1 MFCLDLCIFQCIF
14 FILLSVMMM
23 ASAQWTWVLA
33 SSRSYWGTGNRMLLH
48 PGSQIFRHSLET
60 ELQFSCSVVSY
71 SLWPHGLQ
79 HTRLPCPSPSPGTC
93 WNTSPSSQ
101 WWHPTISSSVIAFSS
116 CPQPFPASES
126 FPMRWLFMSGGQ
138 STGVSDP
145 HPLKHS
151 YRDKSSSIYVDWA
164 TEMPIKYK
172 TVCDLL
178 HI

>member
-1 MFCLDLCIFQCIF
+1 MFLVCFIFIHLHFYIVKYECVPHLLCC
-14 FILLSVMMM
+14 
-23 ASAQWTWVLA
+23 
-33 SSRSYWGTGNRMLLH
+33 
-48 PGSQIFRHSLET
+48 
-60 ELQFSCSVVSY
+60 CSVTQLCL
-71 SLWPHGLQ
+71 SLWLYELKHARFL
-79 HTRLPCPSPSPGTC
+79 CPSLSPRVC
-93 WNTSPSSQ
+93 SSSYPWSQ

-126 FPMRWLFMSGGQ
+126 FPMRWLFMSGDQ